1 MAKKTKSKKKGPVA
15 VVTLQCTEDGKHRVQ
30 TRKNTKNTTEPL
42 ELRKY
47 NSTLRRVTVHREI
60 KVKK

>member
-15 VVTLQCTEDGKHRVQ
+15 VVTLQCTEDKKHRIQ
-30 TRKNTKNTTEPL
+30 TRKNTKNTPDPL

-47 NSTLRRVTVHREI
+47 NSDLRKYTVHREV

>member
-1 MAKKTKSKKKGPVA
+1 MAKKTKSKKKGSVVVA
-15 VVTLQCTEDGKHRVQ
+15 TLQCVEDGKHRVQ
-30 TRKNTKNTTEPL
+30 TRKNVKNTPDPL

-47 NSTLRRVTVHREI
+47 NSKLRKVTVHREI